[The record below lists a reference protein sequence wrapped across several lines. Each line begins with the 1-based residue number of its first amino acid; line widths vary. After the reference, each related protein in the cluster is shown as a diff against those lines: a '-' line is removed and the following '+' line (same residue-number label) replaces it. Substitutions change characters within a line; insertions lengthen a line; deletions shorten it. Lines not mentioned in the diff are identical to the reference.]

1 MLILATIAGVWLAYQ
16 LWIVELI
23 LVMAL
28 ILAGTFNPL
37 IEWMEKRGLRRI
49 YALVLFF
56 VALSVVA
63 ALLLFLTIPP
73 LIEQLT
79 QMVQNAPATRTRLI
93 ALLSERSFTM
103 PLAHVVQGAGLEQTF
118 THIESYLLG
127 YSSQAVRVVGYGAT
141 TLVLSFYLLAD
152 GKRAQGVVYA
162 IVPRDYHMRLARIL
176 QNMETIVGGYMRGQL
191 ITSAAIGVFTFLLL
205 VICRV
210 PNALS
215 LALFA
220 AVVDVIPFIGGLMVI
235 IPAVLSALPRGLPVA
250 GVVLVALLVYMEFES
265 RILVPRVY
273 GQVLRLSSTVVIL
286 ALVAG
291 GTLMGVMGA
300 LLALPIAAGLL
311 MILEELRVE
320 MPGDDSVDRSERARH
335 AKTEATYEQ
344 MSAGATAP
352 EAGQIAKNL
361 AHDIRDAIERLFT
374 INLPAARE
382 IIVVNDGSRDATR
395 SVLDALGQRPDL
407 TVVHSDQNRGKGH
420 AVRLGLSGSRHH
432 HRHSGRRPRTGTRR
446 NWLTSSLR

>member
-1 MLILATIAGVWLAYQ
+1 MKVPAQDTSVVRFEIAPRSIVLILATIALVFLAYH

-37 IEWMEKRGLRRI
+37 IEWMEERGLRRV
-49 YALVLFF
+49 YALILLF
-56 VALSVVA
+56 VALSIVA
-63 ALLLFLTIPP
+63 AVLLFLTIPP
-73 LIEQLT
+73 LIEQIT
-79 QMVQNAPATRTRLI
+79 QMMQDAPATRTRLI
-93 ALLSERSFTM
+93 ALLSERGFTM
-103 PLAHVVQGAGLEQTF
+103 PLAHIVEGAGLEQTF
-118 THIESYLLG
+118 TRFEDHLLG
-127 YSSQAVRVVGYGAT
+127 YKYQAVQVVGYGAT

-152 GKRAQGVVYA
+152 GKRVQGVAYA

-205 VICRV
+205 VVCRV

-250 GVVLVALLVYMEFES
+250 GAVLVALSVYMEFES
-265 RILVPRVY
+265 RILVPKVY

-311 MILEELRVE
+311 MMLEELRVE
-320 MPGDDSVDRSERARH
+320 LPGDDSVDRSERARQ
-335 AKTEATYEQ
+335 AKMEATYEQ

-361 AHDIRDAIERLFT
+361 AQEIRDADLMD
-374 INLPAARE
+374 AA
-382 IIVVNDGSRDATR
+382 AK
-395 SVLDALGQRPDL
+395 Q
-407 TVVHSDQNRGKGH
+407 SDE
-420 AVRLGLSGSRHH
+420 A
-432 HRHSGRRPRTGTRR
+432 PE
-446 NWLTSSLR
+446 